1 MTKKKNLKINN
12 FKGKYYLIIV
22 AILIIAFLALLL
34 ANLFTK
40 KNNINYVKS
49 PNQHSD
55 IYNFTKQGELT
66 FQNSTGNFITS
77 IDIEF
82 ADNQNERAQGLM
94 YRTKLDENQGMLF
107 VFPFEEFQSFW
118 MKNTVL
124 PLDMLFINSELKIV
138 TIHKN
143 TEPYSTKGY
152 PSSSPAIYV
161 LEVNAGFTDKYNI
174 KQGDKVIFRR
184 IK

>member
-1 MTKKKNLKINN
+1 MTKKKNLKIKNV
-12 FKGKYYLIIV
+12 KSKYYIIIV
-22 AILIIAFLALLL
+22 ATLIIAFLILLL

-40 KNNINYVKS
+40 KNNNSYVKS
-49 PNQHSD
+49 PNKSSD
-55 IYNFTKQGELT
+55 IYSFTKQGELT
-66 FQNSTGNFITS
+66 FQNSKGNFITS

-107 VFPFEEFQSFW
+107 IFPFEELQSFW

-161 LEVNAGFTDKYNI
+161 LEVNAGFTEKYNI
-174 KQGDKVIFRR
+174 KKGDKVVFRR